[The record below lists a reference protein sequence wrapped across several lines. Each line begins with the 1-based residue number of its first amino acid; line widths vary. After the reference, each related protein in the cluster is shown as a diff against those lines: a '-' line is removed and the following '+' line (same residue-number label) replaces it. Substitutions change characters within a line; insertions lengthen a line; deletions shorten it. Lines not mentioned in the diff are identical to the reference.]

1 MTKIL
6 KEMLSKVPDDFDKS
20 EGSFFYD
27 LLKPVAD
34 VLEDSR
40 SITESIKNKAFVDTS
55 TGEFLDRKANEIG
68 LERKKASKSKGLV
81 KITGESGA
89 EIRIGMQVASDNL
102 FFKIL
107 EDKLIPASKT
117 VEVNAECEIKGSIGN
132 VVIGAIKSFPK
143 TIQGLTS
150 VTNLNAF
157 TGGYDEETDESLRE
171 RYYAKVRR
179 PSTSGNVQ
187 DYINWANEV
196 DGVGGVKVIP
206 LANGNG
212 TVEVVIINSN
222 SLPADKNLINNV
234 RGNIDGKRPI
244 GATVSVSSATVK
256 DIIISVDLI
265 VDSKNYDVE
274 VVKEEVRKAIDAY
287 IKAQAFKSDY
297 ISYARL
303 GSVIFN
309 VNGVAD
315 YRNLTLNNSTENI
328 SISNTEI
335 AVLRE
340 VTYV

>member
-1 MTKIL
+1 MIL
-6 KEMLSKVPDDFDKS
+6 DDMLSKISDEFDKS

-34 VLEDSR
+34 KLEEAYKL
-40 SITESIKNKAFVDTS
+40 TESIKDKGFIDT
-55 TGEFLDRKANEIG
+55 TYGEFLDKKVAEVG
-68 LERKKASKSKGLV
+68 LERKEASKSFGIV
-81 KITGESGA
+81 TITGEAGA
-89 EIRIGMQVASDNL
+89 EIRKGMQVASDNL
-102 FFKIL
+102 FFRIL
-107 EDKLIPASKT
+107 EDKLIPASK
-117 VEVNAECEIKGSIGN
+117 EVDIKVECETHGAIGN
-132 VVIGAIKSFPK
+132 IPIGAIKTFPVTLK
-143 TIQGLTS
+143 GLTS
-150 VTNLNAF
+150 VTNLSAF

-171 RYYAKVRR
+171 RYYSKVRR

-187 DYINWANEV
+187 DYINWASEV
-196 DGVGGVKVIP
+196 EGVGGVKVIP

-212 TVEVVIINSN
+212 TVKVVIINSN
-222 SLPADKNLINNV
+222 SLPADEELIEKV
-234 RGNIDGKRPI
+234 KENIEEKRPI

-265 VDSKNYDVE
+265 VDSKNYNVE
-274 VVKEEVRKAIDAY
+274 IVKEEVRKAIDTY

-309 VNGVAD
+309 VLGVAD
-315 YRNLTLNNSTENI
+315 YRSLTLNNSTENV

-335 AVLRE
+335 AVFRE